1 MHIHARSW
9 YTFAMEKKLY
19 RSRTNRMIAGVMG
32 GLGEFFGID
41 PVLLRLGYLIL
52 TVFTGFAPGIIGY
65 ILAIVVVPEAPLVS
79 HAEEVKAEA
88 AGDDTE
94 TV

>member
-1 MHIHARSW
+1 MN
-9 YTFAMEKKLY
+9 KKLT
-19 RSRTNRMIAGVMG
+19 RSRSERMIAGVMG

-52 TVFTGFAPGIIGY
+52 TVFTGLFPGIVGY
-65 ILAIVVVPEAPLVS
+65 GLAILIVPEAPLITATAPKEDES
-79 HAEEVKAEA
+79 
-88 AGDDTE
+88 E